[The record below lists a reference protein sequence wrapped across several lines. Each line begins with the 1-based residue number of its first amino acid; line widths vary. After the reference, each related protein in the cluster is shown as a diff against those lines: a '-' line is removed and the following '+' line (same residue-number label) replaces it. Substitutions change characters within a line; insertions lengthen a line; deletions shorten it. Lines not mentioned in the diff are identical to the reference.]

1 MSCTTMLVGKAASYD
16 GSTITARD
24 EDCGSDAN
32 DPKRLVVVHP
42 DEQPRHYKSVNSH
55 CEVELPDNPMRYTAA
70 PEANLKDG
78 IWAASGINE
87 ANVGMD
93 GTETIDNNERVL
105 GADPMVELVPAKGEP
120 GEEGHA
126 PEVPGGLGEE
136 DFVTLVLPYIRS
148 AREGV
153 RRLGE
158 LLERYGT
165 YECNGIAFSDVDEV
179 WWMETIGG
187 HHWIARRV
195 PDDCYV
201 TMPNQLGIDSFDL
214 ADAEGAQ
221 LEHMASAD
229 LREFIAKNH
238 LDLQFREPDDPGDV
252 INPRI
257 VFGTASDSDHVYNT
271 PRAWYMQRFLN
282 PHSNTWDGPDADYR
296 PEDDDIPWCRVPERK
311 ITIEDVKHALSLHFQ
326 GTPYDPYGKAGD
338 ASQRGRY
345 RCIGLNRNSQLSV
358 QQIRPYMPESCRAIH
373 WQAMGSTIYNALV
386 PIYANV
392 DDIPAYLRD
401 TTTRVTSE
409 NHYWHIRI
417 IAALA
422 DAHFASCQQHV
433 ERYQLAVGSK
443 AHAHVIATDAKAAD
457 LSYADAAPVLGEANE
472 AMVAFLKDETDK
484 LLDRVLKQV
493 TVAMRS
499 AFSRED
505 A

>member
-16 GSTITARD
+16 GSTITARN
-24 EDCGSDAN
+24 EDCGGDAN

-42 DEQPRHYKSVNSH
+42 EDQPRHYKSVISH
-55 CEVELPDNPMRYTAA
+55 CEVELPDNPMRYTAV
-70 PEANLKDG
+70 PEADLKEG

-93 GTETIDNNERVL
+93 GTETIDNNVRVL
-105 GADPMVELVPAKGEP
+105 GADPMVVLVPAKGEP
-120 GEEGHA
+120 GDPDYA

-153 RRLGE
+153 QRLGE

-165 YECNGIAFSDVDEV
+165 YERNGIAFSDVDEI
-179 WWMETIGG
+179 WWMETVGG

-214 ADAEGAQ
+214 ADAEGPQ
-221 LEHMASAD
+221 LEHMASHD
-229 LREFIAKNH
+229 LRAFITKNH
-238 LDLQFREPDDPGDV
+238 LDVHFREADDPGD
-252 INPRI
+252 IFNPRQ
-257 VFGTASDSDHVYNT
+257 VLGTATDADHVYNT
-271 PRAWYMQRFLN
+271 PRAWAMQRFLN
-282 PHSNTWDGPDADYR
+282 PLSNTWEGPEAVLR
-296 PEDDDIPWCRVPERK
+296 PEDDDIPWCREPERK
-311 ITIEDVKHALSLHFQ
+311 ITIEDVKYALSLHYQ

-338 ASQRGRY
+338 DSERGRY
-345 RCIGLNRNSQLSV
+345 RPIGFNRNSQLSV

-373 WQAMGSTIYNALV
+373 WQAFSSNVYNALV
-386 PIYANV
+386 PLYANV
-392 DDIPAYLRD
+392 DDMPAYLRD

-409 NHYWHIRI
+409 NHYWQIRLV
-417 IAALA
+417 AALA

-433 ERYQLAVGSK
+433 ERYQLAVGAK
-443 AHAHVIATDAKAAD
+443 AHEHVAATDAKAAG
-457 LSYADAAPVLGEANE
+457 LSYEDAAPVLAQANE
-472 AMVAFLKDETDK
+472 DMAAFLKGETDK
-484 LLDRVLKQV
+484 LLESVLKTA
-493 TVAMRS
+493 TVEMRCS
-499 AFSRED
+499 FRRED